1 MKKAVDTII
10 KKFPK
15 ADIEKIKI
23 RRGKKKL
30 GKIVAI
36 GDKGGEYKILKDD
49 ESSLMKS
56 FLDNFK
62 SRLGPEAKQVISK
75 ERDKIQEQRQR
86 LSEAEKQQRVTEK
99 LMQK

>member
-1 MKKAVDTII
+1 MKKAVDTIM

-23 RRGKKKL
+23 RRGKKNF

-36 GDKGGEYKILKDD
+36 GDKGGEDKILKDD
-49 ESSLMKS
+49 ELGLMKN

-62 SRLGPEAKQVISK
+62 SKLRPEAEQVISK
-75 ERDKIQEQRQR
+75 EREKKYKNSDKGFLRPKNNNE
-86 LSEAEKQQRVTEK
+86 
-99 LMQK
+99 